1 MPTLLSRAAAR
12 LLALVAIILLGVHPA
27 AGAQSVA
34 PVLLVVGDSISAA
47 YGLSMERGWV
57 QLLRGRLQSEHYPY
71 QVVNASITGDTT
83 SGGRARLPGLLRQ
96 HRPAVVVVELG
107 GNDGLR
113 GGDLRAMRDNLDAM
127 VTASLKAGARVLLVG
142 MRMPPNYG
150 PAYTRQFEAAYAD
163 VARAHKVPLVPFLF
177 DGFGESNELFQ
188 TDRIH
193 PTAAAQPRL
202 LDNIWPTLK
211 SLLDRRR

>member
-27 AGAQSVA
+27 AGAQSTA

-47 YGLSMERGWV
+47 YGLSMESGWV
-57 QLLRGRLQSEHYPY
+57 QLLRGRLQSERYPY

-188 TDRIH
+188 ADRIH